1 MSTVEAAATGATG
14 RGAAIP
20 DGWHDEPM
28 SPSAAQIETALA
40 QAQDLKAW
48 WQNVEA
54 GRAPAERFQ
63 LSPAYPGMAP
73 IWGFFA
79 TAPVQGQ
86 AVAVMGDVGDYFFDR
101 PRVPRLSQERA
112 AEWMAGQVEEFALRY
127 WLRVQAWALP
137 LPYPEIGHLP
147 APTYL
152 QLLSLCNP
160 AGPPELSG
168 MGSVQRYYKLRAGG
182 RIGEFPPGD
191 RRAIV
196 DLRELGKTYDW
207 ITLDTR
213 LFDFDLNVSVGG
225 DYSLDLAVPLG
236 VTVHNVMNADLIVN
250 QRQPY
255 PGTRGAFGIGFGM
268 MRDPAGGVISY
279 GPGKVQPGLGLQYL
293 RVLDSGEVRLRVVTI
308 MARPEKILSVS
319 LDPVAWSLQA
329 ADLMTLGAARRFTK
343 PIEQALGRLPMRGSG
358 FDPLFGSVRLLNL
371 ATGGRAADEL
381 CISKEY
387 FEKEIV
393 AKDAITLRQ
402 ALLGTRQT
410 WLQVPNW
417 LDPAAI
423 PRWVLQPGAAN
434 PSANPSERGPA

>member
-1 MSTVEAAATGATG
+1 MSTANAADPSRTARSAVAPRNLAAETGQP
-14 RGAAIP
+14 AAP
-20 DGWHDEPM
+20 PV
-28 SPSAAQIETALA
+28 AQIETALA

-48 WQNVEA
+48 WESVEA
-54 GRAPAERFQ
+54 GRAPVERFQ
-63 LSPAYPGMAP
+63 LSPAYPGMLP
-73 IWGFFA
+73 TWGFFGA
-79 TAPVQGQ
+79 APVQGET
-86 AVAVMGDVGDYFFDR
+86 VPVMGDVGDYFFDR
-101 PRVPRLSQERA
+101 PRVPRLGQERA
-112 AEWMAGQVEEFALRY
+112 AEWMAEQVEEFALRY

-137 LPYPEIGHLP
+137 LPYPELGHLP

-160 AGPPELSG
+160 AEPPELSG

-182 RIGEFPPGD
+182 RTGEFPPGD
-191 RRAIV
+191 RKAIV
-196 DLRELGKTYDW
+196 DLRELGKTYEW

-213 LFDFDLNVSVGG
+213 LFDFDLDLSVGG
-225 DYSLDLAVPLG
+225 EYSLALAVPLG
-236 VTVHNVMNADLIVN
+236 VTVHNVMSADLIVN

-268 MRDPAGGVISY
+268 MKDADTGVIAY

-308 MARPEKILSVS
+308 MARPDKVLNVS
-319 LDPVAWSLQA
+319 FDPIDWGLQA

-343 PIEQALGRLPMRGSG
+343 PIEQALGRLPMRGLG
-358 FDPLFGSVRLLNL
+358 FDPVLSSVRLLNL

-381 CISKEY
+381 CISKEH
-387 FEKEIV
+387 FEEQIV

-402 ALLGTRQT
+402 ALLGTRQI

-423 PRWVLQPGAAN
+423 PRWVLQP
-434 PSANPSERGPA
+434 PERGPA